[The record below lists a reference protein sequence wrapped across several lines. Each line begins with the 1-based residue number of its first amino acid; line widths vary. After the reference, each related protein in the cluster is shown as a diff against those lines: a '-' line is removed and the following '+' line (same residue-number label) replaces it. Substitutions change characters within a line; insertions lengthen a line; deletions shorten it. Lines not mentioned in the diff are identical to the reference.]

1 MVTIALSRQN
11 QGCFQ
16 KHLDSEPSNDLEI
29 HSLNSSEILC
39 YHIIIQNFTN
49 KTSQIFINGLL
60 YCNLFLYQSVDT
72 CGYLQVIL
80 EEHII
85 GGSWRGHTS
94 VWLLGL
100 LWGSTIPNI
109 YIHVALNVAMFH
121 LMIPNVCVNNPHNPY
136 MEHLGIDAILSTSGH
151 PSTFKSLRNESIV
164 PST

>member
-1 MVTIALSRQN
+1 MVQVPEDP
-11 QGCFQ
+11 
-16 KHLDSEPSNDLEI
+16 DSILGHPSGI
-29 HSLNSSEILC
+29 
-39 YHIIIQNFTN
+39 IIIQNFTN

-100 LWGSTIPNI
+100 LWGSTIPSI